1 MVFAVFPEVTPCD
14 SDKIQLLG
22 YRTKKMALA
31 QLVREWLIISALLKL
46 WTIQAQILGMASE
59 PTPMSRL
66 IHPMPRVI
74 WVERRCSAIIMFAW
88 LFNLDF
94 CSFWNWSYID
104 CRLLEFEPY
113 NSFFLLNV
121 RLFAFEE
128 LRTVTIFYI
137 WNPNIYIYIYI
148 YVPFFWNLSCMRIA
162 SFWSLGCTHLL
173 PSRSLSRI
181 LYTYTVFFW
190 KFELNKFVSF
200 SNLSRILYT
209 FLPLKFELHTLVY
222 LWFWSCVY
230 FFAFEIWAILC
241 ASFFVQK
248 KFELYKILS

>member
-128 LRTVTIFYI
+128 LRTVAIFYI
-137 WNPNIYIYIYI
+137 WNPNIYIYIHI
-148 YVPFFWNLSCMRIA
+148 C
-162 SFWSLGCTHLL
+162 SFLL
-173 PSRSLSRI
+173 KLELYAHCFLLKFG
-181 LYTYTVFFW
+181 LYTSAAFEKSEPYTVYIH
-190 KFELNKFVSF
+190 
-200 SNLSRILYT
+200 R
-209 FLPLKFELHTLVY
+209 FLLK
-222 LWFWSCVY
+222 
-230 FFAFEIWAILC
+230 IWT
-241 ASFFVQK
+241 
-248 KFELYKILS
+248 E